1 MPSPF
6 PGMDPYLENS
16 SIWPDLHNRL
26 IVAIADEISAQV
38 RPRYYVAIEKRV
50 YLSEA
55 HTPDSFRIPDVSV
68 LGASTNGDISESSE
82 ISATEIAGDTAV
94 AVRVPLPE
102 EVREGYLEV
111 REVGSDYLITAI
123 EVLSPSN
130 KRPGRGRQMYED
142 KRMELLGTWTNLVE
156 IDLLRAGQPMRVISN
171 NGIHSDYRILVAR
184 GGRSRAMLYPFG
196 VRQPIPQFTVP
207 LRRGDHDEPTVDI
220 GKLLSGIYDRAGY
233 DLMLN
238 YAADAEPP
246 LSDADAAWADE
257 LLRDKALR

>member
-6 PGMDPYLENS
+6 PGMDPYLENT
-16 SIWPDLHNRL
+16 SIWPDVHNGL
-26 IVAIADEISAQV
+26 IVAIRDDLAAKV
-38 RPRYYVAIEKRV
+38 RPRYYVRIEQRV
-50 YLSEA
+50 YLSES
-55 HTPDSFRIPDVSV
+55 DEQSSFRIPDVSV
-68 LGASTNGDISESSE
+68 LGASGNGDSPDPSPLLVAED
-82 ISATEIAGDTAV
+82 AGDTAV

-233 DLMLN
+233 DLILN
-238 YAADAEPP
+238 YAADSEPP

>member
-16 SIWPDLHNRL
+16 SMWPDFHNRL

-50 YLSEA
+50 YLSEP

-68 LGASTNGDISESSE
+68 LGASTNGDVSDDSE
-82 ISATEIAGDTAV
+82 ISATEVARNTAV

-156 IDLLRAGQPMRVISN
+156 IDLLRAGQPMRIIS
-171 NGIHSDYRILVAR
+171 NGIHSDYRILVTR

-196 VRQPIPQFTVP
+196 VRQSIPKFSVP
-207 LRRGDHDEPTVDI
+207 LRRGDHDEPMVDI
-220 GKLLSGIYDRAGY
+220 GGLLPGIYDRAGY

-238 YAADAEPP
+238 YAEDAVPP
-246 LSDADAAWADE
+246 LSDADAEWADN
-257 LLRDKALR
+257 LLKARSLR